1 MTHDDIPP
9 RRCLCRMGKEERKA
23 NKSKQ
28 SERRLP
34 GTTCGSGGETRS
46 CTRKRNCTR
55 STRNCTSTRK
65 RKRNRNRNRT
75 SGSTSGS
82 GSGSTST
89 RAGRKDALRGTS
101 MARRGQMPQDP
112 CYYYCDQ
119 YSTTTILLFRT
130 VPFDPQRIVT
140 IVTTST
146 TCTHARTHAR
156 SHKLF
161 NRTTMGKRKTAKTG
175 DKALYGSREKLANEA
190 SGGSRNKDDDDP
202 MYDEVDRFHNDRD
215 ENFLRLEEEERGD
228 SDDEDKHLAGN
239 KHSVLDL
246 GAGGTSSEDDDD
258 SSSDEDD
265 DDDDDDLDDTI
276 AKRMLPDGMPRIL

>member
-1 MTHDDIPP
+1 MDTPVLATVTRDGPRSLPVCDSQWRGERYCNILYVVLYLDRFTLWFMGMVLFARGEKETALSCRTQITSNRSLSRFDDLLLVVQAYMCPIPSHSIPFHSIQLP
-9 RRCLCRMGKEERKA
+9 RNAPIDWYRDSNAVMQPNHEHLLSVQERDMFRA
-23 NKSKQ
+23 IY
-28 SERRLP
+28 RLHV
-34 GTTCGSGGETRS
+34 R
-46 CTRKRNCTR
+46 
-55 STRNCTSTRK
+55 
-65 RKRNRNRNRT
+65 
-75 SGSTSGS
+75 
-82 GSGSTST
+82 
-89 RAGRKDALRGTS
+89 
-101 MARRGQMPQDP
+101 
-112 CYYYCDQ
+112 
-119 YSTTTILLFRT
+119 
-130 VPFDPQRIVT
+130 
-140 IVTTST
+140 
-146 TCTHARTHAR
+146 THARTHAR